1 MSALITYLESLGG
14 DVFKILPMKEDA
26 LSGSDNHL
34 DEYLCTLLDNMAGA
48 VQNFPVLKNEKK
60 FIYVQ
65 NNIYYLA
72 HEESALKKWRK
83 YILDSRKLLSELKD
97 KYGGLDE

>member
-1 MSALITYLESLGG
+1 M
-14 DVFKILPMKEDA
+14 FKILPMKEDA
-26 LSGSDNHL
+26 LIGIENHL
-34 DEYLCTLLDNMAGA
+34 DEYILTLLDNMAGA
-48 VQNFPVLKNEKK
+48 VENFPVLKNEKK

-72 HEESALKKWRK
+72 HEESTLKKWRK
-83 YILDSRKLLSELKD
+83 YILDSRKLLAELKE